1 MSKGRSWRD
10 QPADLPVQQA
20 VKVELFI
27 NLMTAKALRL
37 DIPPSVLVRA
47 DEVVEQWRSQA
58 GNASIRS
65 QRHPNEW
72 TSLGKGQCAPETGH
86 GATVHQFSA
95 LNLSGE
101 AGRRRPSTL

>member
-47 DEVVEQWRSQA
+47 DEVVE
-58 GNASIRS
+58 
-65 QRHPNEW
+65 
-72 TSLGKGQCAPETGH
+72 
-86 GATVHQFSA
+86 
-95 LNLSGE
+95 
-101 AGRRRPSTL
+101 